1 MTRNSRLKDYID
13 YIYLL
18 EHEKSDKEKN
28 RLDGIKLKHLKTSPL
43 KQLKAWTTLHASTLT
58 QQSNGTNVL
67 NGINTITLVLV
78 FVIFLI
84 GLSIGYGLIS
94 YSGQKPINIF
104 HFLFVGVLFPL
115 FTLFLNIIAMIKN
128 KSVHSEFLLKISP
141 AFWLDKLIESFPFF
155 KINFK
160 FEPLI
165 LNWLILNRIQ
175 LFTISFLSGIL
186 VSLVVNVV
194 SKDLAFGWSSTLSI
208 SSKSLFDFFQ
218 TISLPWSWL
227 CHCGSP
233 SLELIEKS
241 QFFRLGGKLSKEY
254 ISHAKLLGNWW
265 QFLVFAIIFWG
276 IFPRIILL
284 FITKYFLNRA
294 IDKSYLQ
301 NTKSKALLHNMNTP
315 IVKTQ
320 ADTKENNL
328 LKNNNFI
335 NAKSLNNS
343 DISTIIGWAIDKN
356 RLNIVLDYQNI
367 KPKSIFLAGGNNTL
381 EEDDEILHSIK
392 EDPTIIIKSWEP
404 PTNEFLDFIEKL
416 SKKCKKINIL
426 PIGTLHNSYMPAEKD
441 IKIWNNK
448 LKNFQNIWMLI

>member
-1 MTRNSRLKDYID
+1 MAHNSKLKNYID
-13 YIYLL
+13 YTHLL
-18 EHEKSDKEKN
+18 KYAKLDKEKN

-43 KQLKAWTTLHASTLT
+43 KQLKAWNALHASTLNP
-58 QQSNGTNVL
+58 QSNATNISK
-67 NGINTITLVLV
+67 GINAITVVLV
-78 FVIFLI
+78 FIIFLT

-115 FTLFLNIIAMIKN
+115 FTLLLNIIAMIKD

-141 AFWLDKLIESFPFF
+141 AFWLDKLVESFPSF

-175 LFTISFLSGIL
+175 LLTISFLSGIL
-186 VSLVVNVV
+186 VSLIVSVI
-194 SKDLAFGWSSTLSI
+194 SKDLAFGWSSTLNI
-208 SSKSLFDFFQ
+208 SPKELYDFFQ

-254 ISHAKLLGNWW
+254 ISHARLLGNWW

-301 NTKSKALLHNMNTP
+301 NTKSKALLHNMNTQ

-320 ADTKENNL
+320 ADTKENSL
-328 LKNNNFI
+328 PKNNNFI
-335 NAKSLNNS
+335 NAESLDNS
-343 DISTIIGWAIDKN
+343 NISTIIGWAIDKN
-356 RLNIVLDYQNI
+356 RLDIVLDYQNI
-367 KPKSIFLAGGNNTL
+367 KPKFTFLAGGNNTL
-381 EEDDEILHSIK
+381 EEDNEILHSLQ

-404 PTNEFLDFIEKL
+404 PTNEFLDFIEEL

-426 PIGTLHNSYMPAEKD
+426 PIGTLHNSYIPAEKD

-448 LKNFQNIWMLI
+448 LKNFQNIWIFT